1 MLSCSFSESPGLR
14 PGHLQSRI
22 NASRDRV
29 HFVVATQETGLRN
42 ILSSC
47 KTSKP
52 LIHWTP
58 RRSRMLPLSMPP
70 RALPKILTVAILL
83 TLAVGTSGS
92 GSYTIMKGDTMWKIA
107 ERLRIN
113 LKALI
118 AANPQIPNP
127 DKIWP
132 GQKINIP
139 DPGQPVPGP
148 APTGPGG
155 YPTGRGNEVGGAPIQ
170 FPNSYPAAPPSAGA
184 PRYGGGAPPPGPPN
198 YGAPQGPA
206 VGAPNYGGGA
216 PHSPA
221 PGAPNYGAPQ
231 GPAPG
236 APNYGGG
243 APQGPAPGAPNYEVP
258 QGPAPGAPTY
268 GGGAPQQFPAPS
280 YGGGFPQQGPSA
292 GAPNYGGGAPPK
304 GPSPGATPYG
314 GGAPQQD
321 PRPAAPAYGAGPPK
335 QPTWLSAAGA
345 PPPPSCPPCSCA
357 APYSVGGGYSKG

>member
-206 VGAPNYGGGA
+206 
-216 PHSPA
+216 
-221 PGAPNYGAPQ
+221 
-231 GPAPG
+231 
-236 APNYGGG
+236 
-243 APQGPAPGAPNYEVP
+243 
-258 QGPAPGAPTY
+258 PGAPTY